1 MELTDLWEE
10 MKMGELGERISE
22 AFPSLE
28 LSLDVMLGLLLQ
40 GRFQELWKYLWERG
54 IAGLTVEGS
63 GARTLFLS
71 LVLLGVFSAAL
82 MRFSD
87 TYEKYQ
93 VSEMSFYL
101 TYLLQAAILVRSF
114 SQMLEIARLAMER
127 IVGFIKLLMPAYLVS
142 VHVATGSM
150 TAGASHQMTVLLL
163 LVAEEA
169 LKGCFLPLTSCFFLL
184 TVLEGVM
191 GQERL
196 ERMTELL
203 KKVIGVSLK
212 GLLGAVAGM
221 GVLQKTLT
229 PAVDKLQGSVL
240 MKGVSAIPGV
250 GDGVEGV
257 MEMVLGSATIVKNA
271 AGIVMTLLLL
281 FLCLMPLWEL
291 LLLAVTLRFA
301 AAVMGIIC
309 DKRLAKTADRA
320 GEAGMLLLVI
330 TGTTMLLFVICLA
343 VAASSVKS

>member
-10 MKMGELGERISE
+10 MRMGELGERISE

-28 LSLDVMLGLLLQ
+28 LSLDTMLGLLMQ
-40 GRFQELWKYLWERG
+40 GRFGELWKYFWERG
-54 IAGLTVEGS
+54 IAGLTIEES
-63 GARTLFLS
+63 GAWTLFVS
-71 LVLLGVFSAAL
+71 LVLLGAFSAAL

-101 TYLLQAAILVRSF
+101 AYLLQAAILARCF
-114 SQMLEIARLAMER
+114 SQMLGIATAAIER
-127 IVGFIKLLMPAYLVS
+127 IVGFIKLLMPVYLVS
-142 VHVATGSM
+142 VSVATGSM
-150 TAGASHQMTVLLL
+150 SAGASHQMTVLLL
-163 LVAEEA
+163 LVVEEA
-169 LKGCFLPLTSCFFLL
+169 LRRCFLPLTSCFFLL

-203 KKVIGVSLK
+203 KKAVSVGLK

-221 GVLQKTLT
+221 GFLQKMLA
-229 PAVDKLQGSVL
+229 PAVDKLQGSAL
-240 MKGVSAIPGV
+240 MKGVSAIPGI

-257 MEMVLGSATIVKNA
+257 LEIILGSATIVKNA
-271 AGIVMTLLLL
+271 AGIVMTVLLF
-281 FLCLMPLWEL
+281 FLCLKPLWEL

-309 DKRLAKTADRA
+309 DKRLAKSADRA
-320 GEAGMLLLVI
+320 GEAGMLLLGIAGV
-330 TGTTMLLFVICLA
+330 TMLFFEICLA
-343 VAASSVKS
+343 VAVSSVRT